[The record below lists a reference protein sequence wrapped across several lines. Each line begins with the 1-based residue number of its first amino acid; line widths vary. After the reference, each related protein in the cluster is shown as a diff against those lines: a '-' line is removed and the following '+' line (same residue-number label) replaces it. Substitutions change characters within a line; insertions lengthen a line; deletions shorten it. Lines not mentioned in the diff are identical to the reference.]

1 LLTIPLLKIRR
12 IVVLTKAGLGDA
24 VYVVPALRALRCH
37 FAQAQITLI
46 ASQRGY
52 PLLSRCPYA
61 DRIYQSYLGSGALGK
76 AREVLRLIRGR
87 YDLAVV
93 LDASVEKI
101 LFTYLARIRYRAG
114 CANKGGGKYLTHA
127 ATIPD
132 DAHQISDLNRAVLHA
147 IGCPTDDWRLELF
160 PDPQAEASLC
170 AKLRQVGWRGQRPL
184 VGLNVGASAPN
195 KRWYPNRYAQV
206 ADALA
211 GSGACIL
218 LIGAESDLAAIEATQ
233 RAMRH
238 PALSLGGQLSLDELI
253 FLLQRLDVLIS
264 GDTGPAHLAAA
275 VGTPVVGLFGP
286 SRAQHYAPLGTQH
299 ILIDRSHLCAP
310 TCSFWTCR
318 GDNHACMR
326 AITVDEVLAAAR
338 RILQCRPT
346 PVVGDT

>member
-114 CANKGGGKYLTHA
+114 CANKGGGKYLTQA

-132 DAHQISDLNRAVLHA
+132 DAHQISDLNRAPIRLA
-147 IGCPTDDWRLELF
+147 TSIAPCWMPSAARPTIGDWSC
-160 PDPQAEASLC
+160 SLT
-170 AKLRQVGWRGQRPL
+170 LRRRQVCARSCVRW
-184 VGLNVGASAPN
+184 VGAGSV
-195 KRWYPNRYAQV
+195 RWW
-206 ADALA
+206 
-211 GSGACIL
+211 G
-218 LIGAESDLAAIEATQ
+218 
-233 RAMRH
+233 
-238 PALSLGGQLSLDELI
+238 
-253 FLLQRLDVLIS
+253 
-264 GDTGPAHLAAA
+264 
-275 VGTPVVGLFGP
+275 
-286 SRAQHYAPLGTQH
+286 
-299 ILIDRSHLCAP
+299 
-310 TCSFWTCR
+310 
-318 GDNHACMR
+318 
-326 AITVDEVLAAAR
+326 
-338 RILQCRPT
+338 
-346 PVVGDT
+346 

>member
-1 LLTIPLLKIRR
+1 MPESQIRR

-24 VYVVPALRALRCH
+24 VYVVPALRALRRQYP
-37 FAQAQITLI
+37 QAHLAVV

-52 PLLSRCPYA
+52 PLLRRCPYA
-61 DRIYQSYLGSGALGK
+61 DRVYQSYLGSGAWGK
-76 AREVLRLIRGR
+76 LREVLRLIRGR

-93 LDASVEKI
+93 LDASKEKI
-101 LFTYLARIRYRAG
+101 LFAYLARIRYRAG
-114 CANKGGGKYLTHA
+114 CANKGGGKYLTHPA
-127 ATIPD
+127 IIAP

-147 IGCPTDDWRLELF
+147 IGCPTDDWQLELF
-160 PDPQAEASLC
+160 PDPQAERSLC

-195 KRWYPNRYAQV
+195 KRWYPDRYAQV

-211 GSGACIL
+211 ESGACIL
-218 LIGAESDLAAIEATQ
+218 FIGAGSDMPAIEATQ
-233 RAMRH
+233 RAMRQ

-253 FLLQRLDVLIS
+253 FLLQRLDVLLS

-299 ILIDRSHLCAP
+299 ILIDRSYLCAP

-326 AITVDEVLAAAR
+326 AITPDEVISATQQALQARPARAAS
-338 RILQCRPT
+338 
-346 PVVGDT
+346 DT